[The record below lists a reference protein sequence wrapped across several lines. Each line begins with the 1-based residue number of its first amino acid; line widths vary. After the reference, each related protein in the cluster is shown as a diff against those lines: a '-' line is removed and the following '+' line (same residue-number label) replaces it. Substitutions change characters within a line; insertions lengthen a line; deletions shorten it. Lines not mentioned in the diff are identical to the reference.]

1 MPLAPEFIESVANTN
16 MKVLAETGA
25 FAMGLAFQDSVD
37 VQRASRAILTAATS
51 AAVKQLVEP
60 DIAEAAAIN
69 KVATGNDLAG
79 QIAQLLAAISAG
91 GQQAKIVYAT
101 PPSNEK

>member
-1 MPLAPEFIESVANTN
+1 MPLPEQVVESVTSTN
-16 MKVLAETGA
+16 FKVLAESAA

-37 VQRASRAILTAATS
+37 AQRSSRAILTASTA

-69 KVATGNDLAG
+69 KVATGNDLAA
-79 QIAQLLAAISAG
+79 QIAQLLAAISGNA
-91 GQQAKIVYAT
+91 QQAKVVYAT
-101 PPSNEK
+101 VPSNEK